1 MNKMKLIGIAVFILQ
16 LFTICS
22 MSYGMDLTYDSDILK
37 IERLAEHSYCHI
49 SYLQTDSW
57 GKVACN
63 GLIIVEN
70 GKAVIL
76 DTPVDNESSK
86 QLINYLQSKG
96 IEIKA
101 IVPTHFHKDC
111 VGGLSEFKKEAIP
124 IYISQRTLKLLGT
137 KKYFSNY
144 DFSTFKNELKLEIQD
159 GIVQIDY
166 LGAGHTTD
174 NVVAYYNKDQVLFGG
189 CLVKEL
195 GASKGN
201 LDDANIS
208 EWSNTVR
215 KVKAHYPKTKIVVP
229 GHGESGGTELLDF
242 TIKLFE
248 GEEK

>member
-1 MNKMKLIGIAVFILQ
+1 MKKIAILTLVAFLI
-16 LFTICS
+16 LFTHFTTFAFES
-22 MSYGMDLTYDSDILK
+22 DLSLDSEILK
-37 IERLAEHSYCHI
+37 VKKISAHTYQHI

-63 GLIIVEN
+63 GLIILEN
-70 GKAVIL
+70 GKAIIL

-86 QLINYLQSKG
+86 LLINYLQFKG

-101 IVPTHFHKDC
+101 IVPTHFHVDC

-137 KKYFSNY
+137 KKDYLNY
-144 DFSTFKNELKLEIQD
+144 DFSTFENELKLEIQD

-166 LGAGHTTD
+166 LGEGHTAD

-189 CLVKEL
+189 CLVKKL

-201 LDDANIS
+201 IDDANIS

-229 GHGESGGTELLDF
+229 GHGIAGGIELLDY
-242 TIKLFE
+242 TIELFR
-248 GEEK
+248 

>member
-1 MNKMKLIGIAVFILQ
+1 KIAILTLVAFLIIFNQTTTLAFE
-16 LFTICS
+16 S
-22 MSYGMDLTYDSDILK
+22 DLSLDSDILK
-37 IERLAEHSYCHI
+37 VKKISAHTYRHI
-49 SYLQTDSW
+49 SFLQTESW

-96 IEIKA
+96 IEIKV
-101 IVPTHFHKDC
+101 IVPTHFHEDC

-137 KKYFSNY
+137 KKDYSNY
-144 DFSTFKNELKLEIQD
+144 DFSTFENELKLEIQD

-229 GHGESGGTELLDF
+229 GHGKFGGTELLDF